1 MKVSIKMGEYSDYYE
16 KDGVI
21 TKATTT
27 EPMKNSIP
35 ETSDMQKANVLLDYT
50 NAQEHIIRELYR
62 LTDDDIAILSVMA
75 KNLVRIVDLH
85 KAYRKEG

>member
-1 MKVSIKMGEYSDYYE
+1 MSEYSDLYE
-16 KDGVI
+16 RHGLIK
-21 TKATTT
+21 TATTSD
-27 EPMKNSIP
+27 PMENSIP
-35 ETSDMQKANVLLDYT
+35 ETRDMQKANVLLEYT

-62 LTDDDIAILSVMA
+62 LTDDDISILSVMA